1 MKLIE
6 LFEMYD
12 IHTIICDSYIC
23 SQSNINDFLHCVSN
37 DLLKFVT
44 YTWYSKLHVLVY
56 EVIDDE
62 TK

>member
-12 IHTIICDSYIC
+12 IHTIINESYIC
-23 SQSNINDFLHCVSN
+23 TQSNINDFLHCVSD
-37 DLLKFVT
+37 DLLKVVC
-44 YTWYSKLHVLVY
+44 YTWYSKLHTLVY
-56 EVIDDE
+56 EVVKDE